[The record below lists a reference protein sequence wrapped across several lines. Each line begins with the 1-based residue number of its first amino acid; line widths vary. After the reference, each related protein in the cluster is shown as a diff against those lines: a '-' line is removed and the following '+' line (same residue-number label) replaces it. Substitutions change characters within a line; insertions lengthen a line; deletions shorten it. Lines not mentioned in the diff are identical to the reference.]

1 MQFLNINKPLTEN
14 NPPTIPQKMKVS
26 NETKIGALTA
36 IAITLLIL
44 GFNFLKGKNLIEKKA
59 TLYISF
65 NKVNGLNMADVIKI
79 NGLKVGGVEDMQETD
94 ANLSGIVVA
103 FHLTRA
109 INIPKDTYAK
119 VVTNPLGSSYIE
131 LVMGKSPVYAKD
143 GDTLKS
149 MENKGLVED
158 LQDKLEPTIESLNKT
173 LATLEETVKR
183 VGNVFDEEAKQNI
196 GKTLKE
202 LAIAT
207 DQINGMLAPGKGSI
221 AKSMDNVAGITSNLK
236 NNNDSITM
244 IIGNLTK
251 VSKDLSSAEIGN
263 TIQSLETAATS
274 LNQILNGIKEGKG
287 SLGKLAK
294 DDALYKNLN
303 STSNSLNILLQDLRM
318 HPKRYVQVSVFGK
331 KDKTGPLM
339 EALPDSTGKQ

>member
-1 MQFLNINKPLTEN
+1 
-14 NPPTIPQKMKVS
+14 MKVS

-59 TLYISF
+59 TLYIAF

-79 NGLKVGGVEDMQETD
+79 NGLKIGGVEDMQETD

-109 INIPKDTYAK
+109 INIPADTYAQ
-119 VVTNPLGSSYIE
+119 VVTNPLGNSYIE
-131 LVMGKSPVYAKD
+131 LIMGKSKTFVKD

-149 MENKGLVED
+149 METKGLV
-158 LQDKLEPTIESLNKT
+158 QDIQDQLAPTIDNLNKT
-173 LATLEETVKR
+173 LAALEETVKR

-207 DQINGMLAPGKGSI
+207 DQINNMLAPGKGSI
-221 AKSMDNVAGITSNLK
+221 AKSVENVSDISGNIK
-236 NNNDSITM
+236 KNNDSITM

-251 VSKDLSSAEIGN
+251 VSRDLSSAEIGA
-263 TIQSLETAATS
+263 TVQSLETAATQ
-274 LNQILNGIKEGKG
+274 LNKILNGINEGKG
-287 SLGKLAK
+287 SLGKLTK
-294 DDALYKNLN
+294 DEALYKNLT
-303 STSNSLNILLQDLRM
+303 STSNSLNILLQDLRL

-331 KDKTGPLM
+331 KDKTEPLM
-339 EALPDSTGKQ
+339 QALPDSTGK

>member
-1 MQFLNINKPLTEN
+1 
-14 NPPTIPQKMKVS
+14 MKVS
-26 NETKIGALTA
+26 NETKIGALTV

-59 TLYISF
+59 TIYIAF
-65 NKVNGLNMADVIKI
+65 EKVNGLNMADMIKI

-109 INIPKDTYAK
+109 INIPNDSYAQ
-119 VVTNPLGSSYIE
+119 VITNPLGSSFIE
-131 LVMGKSPVYAKD
+131 LVLGKSATFVKD

-149 MENKGLVED
+149 VQTKGLVQD
-158 LQDKLEPTIESLNKT
+158 LQDKLEPTIENLNKT
-173 LATLEETVKR
+173 LSSLEETVKR

-202 LAIAT
+202 LALAT
-207 DQINGMLAPGKGSI
+207 DQINSMLAPGKGSI
-221 AKSMDNVAGITSNLK
+221 AKSVENIAGISGNLK

-251 VSKDLSSAEIGN
+251 VSRDISNSEIGN
-263 TIQSLETAATS
+263 TIQQLETAS
-274 LNQILNGIKEGKG
+274 VNLNQILNGIKEGKG
-287 SLGKLAK
+287 SLGMLTK
-294 DDALYKNLN
+294 DEALYKNLT
-303 STSNSLNILLQDLRM
+303 STSNSLNILLQDLRL

-331 KDKTGPLM
+331 KEKTSPLM
-339 EALPDSTGKQ
+339 QALPDSMGKQ

>member
-1 MQFLNINKPLTEN
+1 
-14 NPPTIPQKMKVS
+14 MKVS
-26 NETKIGALTA
+26 NETKIGALTV

-59 TLYISF
+59 TIYIAF
-65 NKVNGLNMADVIKI
+65 EKVNGLNMADMIKI

-109 INIPKDTYAK
+109 INIPNDSYAQ
-119 VVTNPLGSSYIE
+119 VITNPLGSSFIE
-131 LVMGKSPVYAKD
+131 LVLGKSTTFVKD

-149 MENKGLVED
+149 VQTKGLVQD
-158 LQDKLEPTIESLNKT
+158 LQDKLEPTIENLNKT
-173 LATLEETVKR
+173 LSSLEETVKR

-202 LAIAT
+202 LALAT
-207 DQINGMLAPGKGSI
+207 DQINSMLAPGKGSI
-221 AKSMDNVAGITSNLK
+221 AKSVENIAGISGNLK

-251 VSKDLSSAEIGN
+251 VSRDISNSEIGN
-263 TIQSLETAATS
+263 TIKQLENAS
-274 LNQILNGIKEGKG
+274 VNLNQILNGIKEGKG
-287 SLGKLAK
+287 SLGMLTK
-294 DDALYKNLN
+294 DEALYKNLT
-303 STSNSLNILLQDLRM
+303 STSNSLNILLQDLRL

-331 KDKTGPLM
+331 KEKTSPLM
-339 EALPDSTGKQ
+339 QALPDSMGKQ

>member
-1 MQFLNINKPLTEN
+1 
-14 NPPTIPQKMKVS
+14 MKVS

-59 TLYISF
+59 TLYIAF
-65 NKVNGLNMADVIKI
+65 TKVNGLNMADVIKV
-79 NGLKVGGVEDMQETD
+79 NGLKIGGVEDMQETD

-109 INIPKDTYAK
+109 INIPDDTYAQ
-119 VVTNPLGSSYIE
+119 VVTNPLGNAYIE
-131 LVMGKSPVYAKD
+131 LILGKSKTFLKD

-149 MENKGLVED
+149 METKGLVENI
-158 LQDKLEPTIESLNKT
+158 QDQLAPTIENLNKT
-173 LATLEETVKR
+173 LTALEETVKK

-202 LAIAT
+202 LASST
-207 DQINGMLAPGKGSI
+207 DQLNNMLAPGKGSI
-221 AKSMDNVAGITSNLK
+221 AKSMDNVASISGNIK
-236 NNNDSITM
+236 NNNDSITR

-251 VSKDLSSAEIGN
+251 VSRELSGAEIGS
-263 TIQSLETAATS
+263 TVQSLETAVTS
-274 LNQILNGIKEGKG
+274 LNQILNGINEGQG
-287 SLGKLAK
+287 TLGKLTK
-294 DDALYKNLN
+294 DDALYKNLT
-303 STSNSLNILLQDLRM
+303 STSNSLNILLQDLRL

-339 EALPDSTGKQ
+339 EAIPDSTGK

>member
-1 MQFLNINKPLTEN
+1 
-14 NPPTIPQKMKVS
+14 MKIS

-44 GFNFLKGKNLIEKKA
+44 GFNFLKGKNLLEKKA
-59 TLYISF
+59 TIYIAF
-65 NKVNGLNMADVIKI
+65 EKVNGLNMADMIKI

-109 INIPKDTYAK
+109 INIPNDSYAQ
-119 VVTNPLGSSYIE
+119 VVTNPLGSSFIE
-131 LVMGKSPVYAKD
+131 LIMGKSTNFVQD

-149 MENKGLVED
+149 VQTKGLVQD
-158 LQDKLEPTIESLNKT
+158 LQDKLEPTIENLNKT
-173 LATLEETVKR
+173 LASLEETVKR

-202 LAIAT
+202 LALAT
-207 DQINGMLAPGKGSI
+207 DQINSMLAPGKGSI
-221 AKSMDNVAGITSNLK
+221 AKSVDNIAGISGNLK

-244 IIGNLTK
+244 IIGNFTK
-251 VSKDLSSAEIGN
+251 LSRDISNAEIGN
-263 TIQSLETAATS
+263 TIQQLETASLS

-287 SLGKLAK
+287 SLGKLTK
-294 DDALYKNLN
+294 DETLYNNLT
-303 STSNSLNILLQDLRM
+303 STSNSLNILLQDLRL

-331 KDKTGPLM
+331 KDKTPPLM
-339 EALPDSTGKQ
+339 QALPDSMGKQ

>member
-1 MQFLNINKPLTEN
+1 
-14 NPPTIPQKMKVS
+14 MKVS
-26 NETKIGALTA
+26 NETKIGALTV

-59 TLYISF
+59 TIYIAF
-65 NKVNGLNMADVIKI
+65 EKVNGLNMADMIKI

-109 INIPKDTYAK
+109 INIPNDSYAQ
-119 VVTNPLGSSYIE
+119 VITNPLGSSFIE
-131 LVMGKSPVYAKD
+131 LVLGKSTTFVKD

-149 MENKGLVED
+149 VQTKGLVQD
-158 LQDKLEPTIESLNKT
+158 LQDKLEPTIENLNKT
-173 LATLEETVKR
+173 LSSLEETVKR

-202 LAIAT
+202 LALAT
-207 DQINGMLAPGKGSI
+207 DQINSMLAPGKGSI
-221 AKSMDNVAGITSNLK
+221 AKSVENIAGISGNLK

-251 VSKDLSSAEIGN
+251 VSRDISNSEIGN
-263 TIQSLETAATS
+263 TIQQLETAS
-274 LNQILNGIKEGKG
+274 VNLNQILNGIKEGKG
-287 SLGKLAK
+287 SLGMLTK
-294 DDALYKNLN
+294 DEALYKNLT
-303 STSNSLNILLQDLRM
+303 STSNSLNILLQDLRL

-331 KDKTGPLM
+331 KEKSSPLM
-339 EALPDSTGKQ
+339 QALPDSMGKQ

>member
-1 MQFLNINKPLTEN
+1 
-14 NPPTIPQKMKVS
+14 MKVS

-59 TLYISF
+59 TMFISF
-65 NKVNGLNMADVIKI
+65 TKVNGLNMADMIKI
-79 NGLKVGGVEDMQETD
+79 NGLKVGGIEDMQETD
-94 ANLSGIVVA
+94 PNLSGIVVA

-109 INIPKDTYAK
+109 INIPDDTYAQ
-119 VVTNPLGSSYIE
+119 VVTNPLGASYIE
-131 LVMGKSPVYAKD
+131 LVMGKSKNFIKD

-149 MENKGLVED
+149 IETKGLI
-158 LQDKLEPTIESLNKT
+158 QDVQDQLAPTIDNLNKT

-183 VGNVFDEEAKQNI
+183 VGNVFDEDAKQNI

-207 DQINGMLAPGKGSI
+207 DQINNMLAPGKGSI
-221 AKSMDNVAGITSNLK
+221 AKSVDNVADISGNIK
-236 NNNDSITM
+236 KNNDSINM

-251 VSKDLSSAEIGN
+251 LSRDLSTAEIGA
-263 TIQSLETAATS
+263 TVKSLETAAANLS
-274 LNQILNGIKEGKG
+274 LILNGINEGKG
-287 SLGKLAK
+287 SLGKLTK
-294 DDALYKNLN
+294 DDALYKNLT
-303 STSNSLNILLQDLRM
+303 STSNSLNILLQDLRLN
-318 HPKRYVQVSVFGK
+318 PKRYVQVSVFGK

-339 EALPDSTGKQ
+339 QPLPDSTGK

>member
-1 MQFLNINKPLTEN
+1 
-14 NPPTIPQKMKVS
+14 MKVS
-26 NETKIGALTA
+26 NETKIGALTV

-59 TLYISF
+59 TIYIAF
-65 NKVNGLNMADVIKI
+65 EKVNGLNMADMIKI

-94 ANLSGIVVA
+94 ANLSGIIVA

-109 INIPKDTYAK
+109 INIPNDSYAQ
-119 VVTNPLGSSYIE
+119 VITNPLGSSFIE
-131 LVMGKSPVYAKD
+131 LVLGKSTTFVKD

-149 MENKGLVED
+149 VQTKGMVQD
-158 LQDKLEPTIESLNKT
+158 LQDKLEPTIENLNKT
-173 LATLEETVKR
+173 LSSLEETVKR

-202 LAIAT
+202 LALAT
-207 DQINGMLAPGKGSI
+207 DQINSMLAPGKGSI
-221 AKSMDNVAGITSNLK
+221 AKSVENIAGISGNLK

-251 VSKDLSSAEIGN
+251 VSRDISNSEIGN
-263 TIQSLETAATS
+263 TIKQLENAS
-274 LNQILNGIKEGKG
+274 VNLNQILNGITEGKG
-287 SLGKLAK
+287 SLGMLTK
-294 DDALYKNLN
+294 DEALYKNLT
-303 STSNSLNILLQDLRM
+303 STSNSLNILLQDLRL

-331 KDKTGPLM
+331 KEKTSPLM
-339 EALPDSTGKQ
+339 QALPDSMGKQ

>member
-1 MQFLNINKPLTEN
+1 
-14 NPPTIPQKMKVS
+14 MKVS
-26 NETKIGALTA
+26 NETKIGALTV

-59 TLYISF
+59 TIYIAF
-65 NKVNGLNMADVIKI
+65 EKVNGLNMADMIKI

-94 ANLSGIVVA
+94 ADLSGIIVA

-109 INIPKDTYAK
+109 INIPNDSYAQ
-119 VVTNPLGSSYIE
+119 VITNPLGSSFIE
-131 LVMGKSPVYAKD
+131 LVLGKSTTFVKD

-149 MENKGLVED
+149 VQTKGLVQD
-158 LQDKLEPTIESLNKT
+158 LQDKLEPTIENLNKT
-173 LATLEETVKR
+173 LSSLEETVKR

-202 LAIAT
+202 LALAT
-207 DQINGMLAPGKGSI
+207 DQINSMLAPGKGSI
-221 AKSMDNVAGITSNLK
+221 AKSVENIAGISGNLK

-251 VSKDLSSAEIGN
+251 VSRDISNSEIGN
-263 TIQSLETAATS
+263 TIKQLENAS
-274 LNQILNGIKEGKG
+274 VNLNQILNGIKEGKG
-287 SLGKLAK
+287 SLGMLTK
-294 DDALYKNLN
+294 DESLYKNLT
-303 STSNSLNILLQDLRM
+303 STSNSLNILLQDLRL

-331 KDKTGPLM
+331 KEKTSPLM
-339 EALPDSTGKQ
+339 QALPDSMGKQ

>member
-1 MQFLNINKPLTEN
+1 
-14 NPPTIPQKMKVS
+14 MKVS

-59 TLYISF
+59 TIYIAF
-65 NKVNGLNMADVIKI
+65 EKVNGLNMADMIKI

-94 ANLSGIVVA
+94 ADLSGIVVA

-109 INIPKDTYAK
+109 INIPNDSYAQ
-119 VVTNPLGSSYIE
+119 VITNPLGSSFIE
-131 LVMGKSPVYAKD
+131 LVMGKSTTFVKD

-149 MENKGLVED
+149 MQTKGLVQD
-158 LQDKLEPTIESLNKT
+158 LQDKLEPTIENLNKT
-173 LATLEETVKR
+173 LASLDETVKR

-196 GKTLKE
+196 GNTLKE
-202 LAIAT
+202 LALAT
-207 DQINGMLAPGKGSI
+207 DQINSMLAPGKGSI
-221 AKSMDNVAGITSNLK
+221 AKTVDNIAGISGNLK

-251 VSKDLSSAEIGN
+251 VSRDISKAEIGN
-263 TIQSLETAATS
+263 TIQQLETAS
-274 LNQILNGIKEGKG
+274 VNLNQILNGIKEGKG
-287 SLGKLAK
+287 SLGMLTK
-294 DDALYKNLN
+294 DEALYKNLT
-303 STSNSLNILLQDLRM
+303 STSNSLNILLQDLRL

-331 KDKTGPLM
+331 KDKTSPLM
-339 EALPDSTGKQ
+339 QALPDSMSKQ

>member
-1 MQFLNINKPLTEN
+1 
-14 NPPTIPQKMKVS
+14 MKVS
-26 NETKIGALTA
+26 NETKIGALTV

-59 TLYISF
+59 TIYIAF
-65 NKVNGLNMADVIKI
+65 EKVNGLNMADMIKI

-94 ANLSGIVVA
+94 ANLSGIIVA

-109 INIPKDTYAK
+109 INIPNDSYAQ
-119 VVTNPLGSSYIE
+119 VITNPLGSSFIE
-131 LVMGKSPVYAKD
+131 LVLGKSTTFVKD

-149 MENKGLVED
+149 VQTKGLVQD
-158 LQDKLEPTIESLNKT
+158 LQDKLEPTIENLNKT
-173 LATLEETVKR
+173 LSSLEETVKR

-202 LAIAT
+202 LALAT
-207 DQINGMLAPGKGSI
+207 DQINSMLAPGKGSI
-221 AKSMDNVAGITSNLK
+221 AKSVENIAGISGNLK

-251 VSKDLSSAEIGN
+251 VSRDISNSEIGN
-263 TIQSLETAATS
+263 TIKQLENAS
-274 LNQILNGIKEGKG
+274 VNLNQILNGIKEGKG
-287 SLGKLAK
+287 SLGMLTK
-294 DDALYKNLN
+294 DEALYKNLT
-303 STSNSLNILLQDLRM
+303 STSNSLNILLQDLRL

-331 KDKTGPLM
+331 KEKTSPLM
-339 EALPDSTGKQ
+339 QALPDSMGKQ

>member
-1 MQFLNINKPLTEN
+1 
-14 NPPTIPQKMKVS
+14 MKVS
-26 NETKIGALTA
+26 NETKIGALTV

-59 TLYISF
+59 TIYIAF
-65 NKVNGLNMADVIKI
+65 EKVNGLNMADMIKI

-94 ANLSGIVVA
+94 ANLSGIIVA

-109 INIPKDTYAK
+109 INIPNDSYAQ
-119 VVTNPLGSSYIE
+119 VITNPLGSSFIE
-131 LVMGKSPVYAKD
+131 LVLGKSTTFVKD

-149 MENKGLVED
+149 VQTKGLVQD
-158 LQDKLEPTIESLNKT
+158 LQDKLEPTIENLNKT
-173 LATLEETVKR
+173 LSSLEETVKR

-202 LAIAT
+202 LALAT
-207 DQINGMLAPGKGSI
+207 DQINSMLAPGKGSI
-221 AKSMDNVAGITSNLK
+221 AKSVENIAGISGNLK

-251 VSKDLSSAEIGN
+251 VSRDISNSEIGN
-263 TIQSLETAATS
+263 TIKQLENAS
-274 LNQILNGIKEGKG
+274 VNLNQILNGIKEGKG
-287 SLGKLAK
+287 SLGMLTK
-294 DDALYKNLN
+294 DESLYKNLT
-303 STSNSLNILLQDLRM
+303 STSNSLNILLQDLRL

-331 KDKTGPLM
+331 KEKTSPLM
-339 EALPDSTGKQ
+339 QALPDSMGKQ